1 MTSTKSN
8 TTFLILLIVY
18 VVCFFSS
25 CELEKEALTHSF
37 SQRKYTKGH
46 YFNLSKKYSNPI
58 NKQTKSIDYN
68 NLLASVDNSI
78 KHKNEEI
85 LLEDNL
91 YEISKEINNLI
102 DKKHKKR
109 LVKKITKLAQFI
121 NTDKQDSVEIIT
133 TNGRVYRGIVVK
145 SDYEGYFI
153 RLSPE
158 REIYISNNEIKR
170 LTVLTSDNSNL
181 KEDSAP
187 IQQSTEDYFT
197 GEVEEENQYAEDEP
211 VFVEKK
217 LETMSLL
224 SFIFGILGFLPL
236 PVIGGLGWI
245 AAIVLAKSGMNKI
258 DQEPNKYKGKGLAVA
273 GRTLGLI
280 GLTLTAIALIVIL
293 LLLIAL
299 I

>member
-1 MTSTKSN
+1 MTKNSVLP
-8 TTFLILLIVY
+8 FLLILI
-18 VVCFFSS
+18 FSS
-25 CELEKEALTHSF
+25 SLISCVTAEKSKITFHK
-37 SQRKYTKGH
+37 RKYTKG
-46 YFNLSKKYSNPI
+46 YYLNPSKKYSNAV
-58 NKQTKSIDYN
+58 NNQTKSIDYN

-85 LLEDNL
+85 LIEDNL

-102 DKKHKKR
+102 DKKHKKG

-153 RLSPE
+153 KLSPE

-170 LTVLTSDNSNL
+170 LTVLSPDNSNL
-181 KEDSAP
+181 KEDSVP

-197 GEVEEENQYAEDEP
+197 GEVEEENQYAEEAP

-224 SFIFGILGFLPL
+224 SFIFGILGFLPV

>member
-1 MTSTKSN
+1 MTKNSLLSFLLILISSLLLFSCASLEKSN
-8 TTFLILLIVY
+8 I
-18 VVCFFSS
+18 
-25 CELEKEALTHSF
+25 SF
-37 SQRKYTKGH
+37 HKRKYTKGH
-46 YFNLSKKYSNPI
+46 YLSFSKKCSNRVS
-58 NKQTKSIDYN
+58 KQTKSIAHN
-68 NLLASVDNSI
+68 NLFASVDNFI
-78 KHKNEEI
+78 KYKNQEILIQDNLEEI
-85 LLEDNL
+85 SN
-91 YEISKEINNLI
+91 EINNLI
-102 DKKHKKR
+102 DKKQKTGFVKR
-109 LVKKITKLAQFI
+109 VKKLTQFI
-121 NTDKQDSVEIIT
+121 NNIKQDSVEIIT
-133 TNGRVYRGIVVK
+133 TNGRVYRGVVVK

-170 LTVLTSDNSNL
+170 LTVLSSDNSNL
-181 KEDSAP
+181 KEDSVT

-197 GEVEEENQYAEDEP
+197 GEVDEENQYAEEES

-224 SFIFGILGFLPL
+224 SFIFGILGFLPV
-236 PVIGGLGWI
+236 PIIGGLGWI

-258 DQEPNKYKGKGLAVA
+258 DQEPNKYKGRGFAVA

-280 GLTLTAIALIVIL
+280 GLTLTAIALVVVI

>member
-1 MTSTKSN
+1 MTKNSVLP
-8 TTFLILLIVY
+8 FLLILI
-18 VVCFFSS
+18 FSS
-25 CELEKEALTHSF
+25 LLFSCVTAEKSKITFHK
-37 SQRKYTKGH
+37 RKYTKG
-46 YFNLSKKYSNPI
+46 YYLNPSKKYSNAV

-68 NLLASVDNSI
+68 NLLASVDNFI

-85 LLEDNL
+85 LIEDNL

-102 DKKHKKR
+102 DKKHKKG

-170 LTVLTSDNSNL
+170 LTVLSPDNSNL
-181 KEDSAP
+181 KEDSVP

-197 GEVEEENQYAEDEP
+197 GEVEEENQYAEEAP
-211 VFVEKK
+211 LFVEKK

-224 SFIFGILGFLPL
+224 SFIFGILGFLPV

-245 AAIVLAKSGMNKI
+245 AAVVLAKSGMNKI

>member
-1 MTSTKSN
+1 MTKNSVLP
-8 TTFLILLIVY
+8 FLLILI
-18 VVCFFSS
+18 FSS
-25 CELEKEALTHSF
+25 SLISCVTAEKSKITFHK
-37 SQRKYTKGH
+37 RKYTKG
-46 YFNLSKKYSNPI
+46 YYLNPSKKYSNAV

-85 LLEDNL
+85 LIEDNL

-102 DKKHKKR
+102 DKKHKKG

-170 LTVLTSDNSNL
+170 LTVLSPDNSNL
-181 KEDSAP
+181 KEDSVP

-197 GEVEEENQYAEDEP
+197 GEVEEENQYAEEAP

-224 SFIFGILGFLPL
+224 SFIFGILGFLPV

>member
-1 MTSTKSN
+1 MTKNSVLP
-8 TTFLILLIVY
+8 FLLILI
-18 VVCFFSS
+18 FSS
-25 CELEKEALTHSF
+25 LLFSCVTAEKSKITFHK
-37 SQRKYTKGH
+37 RKYTKG
-46 YFNLSKKYSNPI
+46 YYLNPSKKYSNAV
-58 NKQTKSIDYN
+58 NNQTKSIDYN

-85 LLEDNL
+85 LIEDNL

-102 DKKHKKR
+102 DKKHKKG

-170 LTVLTSDNSNL
+170 LTVLSPDNSNL
-181 KEDSAP
+181 KEDSVP

-197 GEVEEENQYAEDEP
+197 GEVEEENQYAEEAP

-224 SFIFGILGFLPL
+224 SFIFGILGFLPV

>member
-1 MTSTKSN
+1 MTKNDVLSFLLILIFSSLLSSCATAEKSN
-8 TTFLILLIVY
+8 TTFH
-18 VVCFFSS
+18 
-25 CELEKEALTHSF
+25 K
-37 SQRKYTKGH
+37 RKYTKG
-46 YFNLSKKYSNPI
+46 YYLTPSKKYSNLI
-58 NKQTKSIDYN
+58 SKQTKSINRN
-68 NLLASVDNSI
+68 NFFASVDNSI
-78 KHKNEEI
+78 KYKNQEILMQDNLEEI
-85 LLEDNL
+85 SN
-91 YEISKEINNLI
+91 EINNLI
-102 DKKHKKR
+102 DKKHKKGLIKR
-109 LVKKITKLAQFI
+109 IKKLTQLI
-121 NTDKQDSVEIIT
+121 NIVKQDSVEIIT
-133 TNGRVYRGIVVK
+133 TNGRVYRGVVVK

-170 LTVLTSDNSNL
+170 LTVLSSDNSNL

-211 VFVEKK
+211 VFLEKK

-224 SFIFGILGFLPL
+224 SFIFGILGFLPV

-258 DQEPNKYKGKGLAVA
+258 DQEPNKYKGKGFAVA

-280 GLTLTAIALIVIL
+280 GLTLTAIVLVVVI

>member
-1 MTSTKSN
+1 MIKNSFLLFLLIFIFSSLLFSCATAEKSN
-8 TTFLILLIVY
+8 ITFH
-18 VVCFFSS
+18 
-25 CELEKEALTHSF
+25 K
-37 SQRKYTKGH
+37 RKYTKG
-46 YFNLSKKYSNPI
+46 YYLNPSKKYSNNV

-85 LLEDNL
+85 IIEDNL

-158 REIYISNNEIKR
+158 REIYISNNEIKK
-170 LTVLTSDNSNL
+170 LTILTSNNL
-181 KEDSAP
+181 NLNEDSTVIAAP
-187 IQQSTEDYFT
+187 PEDYYA
-197 GEVEEENQYAEDEP
+197 VETDEALQYADEEP
-211 VFVEKK
+211 LFQEKK
-217 LETMSLL
+217 VEPISLL
-224 SFIFGILGFLPL
+224 SFVFGLLGF
-236 PVIGGLGWI
+236 IGLGALGWVT
-245 AAIVLAKSGMNKI
+245 AIVLSKSGINNI
-258 DQEPNKYKGKGLAVA
+258 DKEPNKYKGRGFAVA
-273 GRTLGLI
+273 GRVLGII
-280 GLTLTAIALIVIL
+280 GLTLTAIAVV
-293 LLLIAL
+293 LLLILLAIFL
-299 I
+299 

>member
-1 MTSTKSN
+1 MTKNSVLP
-8 TTFLILLIVY
+8 FLLILI
-18 VVCFFSS
+18 FSS
-25 CELEKEALTHSF
+25 SLISCVTAEKSKITFHK
-37 SQRKYTKGH
+37 RKYTKG
-46 YFNLSKKYSNPI
+46 YYLNPSKKYSNAV

-85 LLEDNL
+85 LIEDNL

-102 DKKHKKR
+102 DKKHKKG

-133 TNGRVYRGIVVK
+133 TNGRLYRGIVVK

-170 LTVLTSDNSNL
+170 LTVLSPDNSNL
-181 KEDSAP
+181 KEDSVP

-224 SFIFGILGFLPL
+224 SFIFGILGFLPV

>member
-1 MTSTKSN
+1 MTKNSVLSFLLILIFSSSLFSCATAEKSN
-8 TTFLILLIVY
+8 TTFH
-18 VVCFFSS
+18 
-25 CELEKEALTHSF
+25 K
-37 SQRKYTKGH
+37 RKYTKG
-46 YFNLSKKYSNPI
+46 YYLNSSKNYSNTL
-58 NKQTKSIDYN
+58 NKQIKSIDYN

-102 DKKHKKR
+102 DKKQFD
-109 LVKKITKLAQFI
+109 KKIKKLAQFI

-170 LTVLTSDNSNL
+170 LTVLSSYNSNL
-181 KEDSAP
+181 KEDSVP

-197 GEVEEENQYAEDEP
+197 GEVEEENQYAEEAP

-224 SFIFGILGFLPL
+224 SFIFGILGFLPV

-258 DQEPNKYKGKGLAVA
+258 DQEPNKYKGRGLAVA
-273 GRTLGLI
+273 GRVLGII
-280 GLTLTAIALIVIL
+280 GLSLTVIAAVLLIVL
-293 LLLIAL
+293 LAMFL
-299 I
+299 

>member
-1 MTSTKSN
+1 MIKNSVSPFLLILIFSSLLFSCATAEKSN
-8 TTFLILLIVY
+8 VTFH
-18 VVCFFSS
+18 
-25 CELEKEALTHSF
+25 K
-37 SQRKYTKGH
+37 RKYTKG
-46 YFNLSKKYSNPI
+46 YYLNPSKKYSNTV

-85 LLEDNL
+85 LIEDNL
-91 YEISKEINNLI
+91 YEISKEISNLI
-102 DKKHKKR
+102 DKKHKKG

-153 RLSPE
+153 RLSLE

-170 LTVLTSDNSNL
+170 LTVLSSDNLNL
-181 KEDSAP
+181 KEDSVP
-187 IQQSTEDYFT
+187 IQQSSEDYFT

-224 SFIFGILGFLPL
+224 SFIFGILGFLPV

>member
-1 MTSTKSN
+1 MIKNSVLPFLLIFIFSSLLFSCATAEKSN
-8 TTFLILLIVY
+8 ITFH
-18 VVCFFSS
+18 
-25 CELEKEALTHSF
+25 K
-37 SQRKYTKGH
+37 RKYTKGH

-68 NLLASVDNSI
+68 NFLASVDNSI

-258 DQEPNKYKGKGLAVA
+258 DQEPNKYKGKRLAVA

>member
-1 MTSTKSN
+1 MIKNSVSP
-8 TTFLILLIVY
+8 FLLILI
-18 VVCFFSS
+18 FSS
-25 CELEKEALTHSF
+25 LLFSCSTAEKSKITFHK
-37 SQRKYTKGH
+37 RKYTKG
-46 YFNLSKKYSNPI
+46 YYLNPSKKYSNAV

-85 LLEDNL
+85 LIEDNL

-102 DKKHKKR
+102 DKKHKKG

-170 LTVLTSDNSNL
+170 LTVLSSDNSNL
-181 KEDSAP
+181 KEDSVT

-197 GEVEEENQYAEDEP
+197 GEVEEENQYAEEES

-224 SFIFGILGFLPL
+224 SFIFGILGFLPV

-258 DQEPNKYKGKGLAVA
+258 DQEPNKYKGRGLAVA

>member
-1 MTSTKSN
+1 MIKNSILPFLLIFIFSSLLFSCATAEKSN
-8 TTFLILLIVY
+8 ITFH
-18 VVCFFSS
+18 
-25 CELEKEALTHSF
+25 K
-37 SQRKYTKGH
+37 RKYTKG
-46 YFNLSKKYSNPI
+46 YYLNPSKKYSNTV

-85 LLEDNL
+85 LIEDNL

-102 DKKHKKR
+102 DKKHKKG

-170 LTVLTSDNSNL
+170 LTVLSSDSLNL
-181 KEDSAP
+181 KEDSVA

-197 GEVEEENQYAEDEP
+197 AEVEEENQYADVESLLQ
-211 VFVEKK
+211 EKK
-217 LETMSLL
+217 LEPISLL
-224 SFIFGILGFLPL
+224 SFVFGLLGFF
-236 PVIGGLGWI
+236 GLGALGWGT
-245 AAIVLAKSGMNKI
+245 AIVLSKSGINNI
-258 DQEPNKYKGKGLAVA
+258 DKEPYKYKGRGFAVA
-273 GRTLGLI
+273 GRVLGII
-280 GLTLTAIALIVIL
+280 GLTLTVIAVV
-293 LLLIAL
+293 LLLILLAMFL
-299 I
+299 

>member
-8 TTFLILLIVY
+8 IAFLISLLVC
-18 VVCFFSS
+18 VLCFFSS
-25 CELEKEALTHSF
+25 CALEKDALNQVF

-46 YFNLSKKYSNPI
+46 YLSFSKKYSNRI
-58 NKQTKSIDYN
+58 SKQTKSIEHN
-68 NLLASVDNSI
+68 NLFASVDNSI
-78 KHKNEEI
+78 KYKNQEILIQDNLEEI
-85 LLEDNL
+85 SN
-91 YEISKEINNLI
+91 EINNLI
-102 DKKHKKR
+102 DKKQKTGFVKR
-109 LVKKITKLAQFI
+109 IKEFTQFI
-121 NTDKQDSVEIIT
+121 NNIKQDSVEIIT
-133 TNGRVYRGIVVK
+133 TNGRVYRGVVVK

-170 LTVLTSDNSNL
+170 LTVLSSDNSNL
-181 KEDSAP
+181 KEDSVT

-197 GEVEEENQYAEDEP
+197 GEVEEENQYAEEES

-224 SFIFGILGFLPL
+224 SFIFGILGFLPV
-236 PVIGGLGWI
+236 PIIGGLGWI

-258 DQEPNKYKGKGLAVA
+258 DQEPNKYKGRGFAVA

-280 GLTLTAIALIVIL
+280 GLTLTAIALVVVI

>member
-1 MTSTKSN
+1 MTKNSVLP
-8 TTFLILLIVY
+8 FLLILI
-18 VVCFFSS
+18 FSS
-25 CELEKEALTHSF
+25 LLFSCVTAEKSKITFHK
-37 SQRKYTKGH
+37 RKYTKG
-46 YFNLSKKYSNPI
+46 YYLNPSKKYSNAV
-58 NKQTKSIDYN
+58 NNQTKSIDYN

-85 LLEDNL
+85 LIEDNL

-102 DKKHKKR
+102 DKKHKKG

-170 LTVLTSDNSNL
+170 LTVLSPDNSNL
-181 KEDSAP
+181 KEDSVP

-224 SFIFGILGFLPL
+224 SFIFGILGFLPV

>member
-1 MTSTKSN
+1 MTKNSVLP
-8 TTFLILLIVY
+8 FLLILILSSLL
-18 VVCFFSS
+18 FS
-25 CELEKEALTHSF
+25 CVTAEKSKITFHK
-37 SQRKYTKGH
+37 RKYTKG
-46 YFNLSKKYSNPI
+46 YYLNPSKKYSNAV

-85 LLEDNL
+85 LIEDNL

-102 DKKHKKR
+102 DKKHKKG

-170 LTVLTSDNSNL
+170 LTVLSPDNSNL
-181 KEDSAP
+181 KEDSVP

-197 GEVEEENQYAEDEP
+197 GEVEEENQYAEEAP

-224 SFIFGILGFLPL
+224 SFIFGILGFLPV